1 MRDSIFLLL
10 QHRHDSLD
18 QVAMHSKERVL
29 LMAELLSS
37 PVLASLILGVSLV
50 LTLIIWSRFKKWQA
64 GV

>member
-18 QVAMHSKERVL
+18 QVAMHSKEQVL
-29 LMAELLSS
+29 LVAELLSS

-50 LTLIIWSRFKKWQA
+50 LTLIVWSKFKKWQA